1 MNRIYST
8 GYRVFLTANS
18 LLAPIY
24 QLVATLHVAQCSF
37 MQSLRTLALLSLM
50 TSVLSTTSVYAEEI
64 PFYVGTY
71 TKKDGSK
78 GIYHYKLDTN
88 SGAVSGGELA
98 AEANNPTFLAL
109 HPNKRFLYAAIEST
123 GGAVGAFSIEPD
135 GRLKLLSQQ
144 PSRGGGACHVWV
156 DNTGKNV
163 LVANYGGGSVAALP
177 IQQDGSV
184 REASGFVQHTGSSVD
199 PKRQKEPH
207 AHSIYTDSQ
216 NRFAYACDLGLD
228 KVFVYK
234 LDPNT
239 GALAPSDPPFASVAP
254 GSGPR
259 HLAFHPS
266 DKYAYVINEMLNT
279 VTVFAH
285 DAAAGKFT
293 EIQTVP
299 TLPADFKGE
308 STTAEIFVHP
318 NGKFVYGSNRGHD
331 SIVVYSIDPA
341 SGKLTLVEHVSTQGK
356 GPRNFAIDPT
366 GQFLI
371 AANQQ
376 TDNAFVFR
384 VDGSSG
390 KLTPTGHSF
399 KCGAPVCIQFVPLTK

>member
-1 MNRIYST
+1 MS
-8 GYRVFLTANS
+8 
-18 LLAPIY
+18 PIY
-24 QLVATLHVAQCSF
+24 QLVAALYVAQCAS
-37 MQSLRTLALLSLM
+37 MQSLRTLALISLM
-50 TSVLSTTSVYAEEI
+50 TSVLSMTSAFAEDI

-78 GIYHYKLDTN
+78 GIYHYKLDTS
-88 SGAVSGGELA
+88 SGTVSGGELV
-98 AEANNPTFLAL
+98 AEATNPTFLAL
-109 HPNKRFLYAAIEST
+109 HPNKRFLYAAIETS
-123 GGAVGAFSIEPD
+123 GGAVGAFAIQPD
-135 GRLKLLSQQ
+135 GKLQPLNQQ

-156 DNTGKNV
+156 DNAGKNV
-163 LVANYGGGSVAALP
+163 LVANYVGGSVAALP

-207 AHSIYTDSQ
+207 AHSVYTDAL
-216 NRFAYACDLGLD
+216 NRYVYACDLGLD
-228 KVFVYK
+228 KVLVYK
-234 LDPNT
+234 LDADT
-239 GALAPSDPPFASVAP
+239 GALSPNERPFTGVAP

-259 HLAFHPS
+259 HLAFHPT
-266 DKYAYVINEMLNT
+266 DKFAYVINEMLNT

-285 DAAAGKFT
+285 DATAGTFT
-293 EIQTVP
+293 ETQTIP

-331 SIVVYSIDPA
+331 SIVVFSIDQTT
-341 SGKLTLVEHVSTQGK
+341 GKLTLVEHVSTQGK

-376 TDNAFVFR
+376 TDNAVVFR
-384 VDGSSG
+384 IDGSSG
-390 KLTPTGHSF
+390 KLTPTGHGF
-399 KCGAPVCIQFVPLTK
+399 KCGAPVCIQFVPPAK

>member
-1 MNRIYST
+1 
-8 GYRVFLTANS
+8 
-18 LLAPIY
+18 
-24 QLVATLHVAQCSF
+24 
-37 MQSLRTLALLSLM
+37 MQSLRALALLSLM
-50 TSVLSTTSVYAEEI
+50 TSVLSSASAFAEDI

-78 GIYHYKLDTN
+78 GIYHYKLDTS

-98 AEANNPTFLAL
+98 AEAANPTFLAL
-109 HPNKRFLYAAIEST
+109 HPNKRFLYAAIETS
-123 GGAVGAFSIEPD
+123 GGAVGAFAIQPD
-135 GRLKLLSQQ
+135 GKLQPLGEQ

-163 LVANYGGGSVAALP
+163 LVANYVGGSVAALP
-177 IQQDGSV
+177 IKPDGGV
-184 REASGFVQHTGSSVD
+184 REATGFVQHTGSSVD

-207 AHSIYTDSQ
+207 AHSVYTDAQ
-216 NRFAYACDLGLD
+216 NRFVYACDLGLD
-228 KVFVYK
+228 KVLIYK
-234 LDPNT
+234 LDADT
-239 GALAPSDPPFASVAP
+239 GALSPNEPPFVRVAP

-259 HLAFHPS
+259 HIAFHPT
-266 DKYAYVINEMLNT
+266 DKFAYVINEMLNT
-279 VTVFAH
+279 VTAFGH
-285 DAAAGKFT
+285 DAAAGTFT

-299 TLPADFKGE
+299 TLPTGFKGE

-331 SIVVYSIDPA
+331 SIVVFSIDQA
-341 SGKLTLVEHVSTQGK
+341 NGKLTLVEHVSTQGK

-376 TDNAFVFR
+376 TDNAVVFR
-384 VDGSSG
+384 IDGTSG
-390 KLTPTGHSF
+390 KLTSTGHGF
-399 KCGAPVCIQFVPLTK
+399 KCGAPVCIQFVPPAK